1 MMQKLARMSVALAV
15 GTLLACAGSI
25 SAVAQGSGLAGLH
38 TQVRVGNKICFLDHY
53 HNGSSSGRKSRKEA
67 EAAAISDWA
76 SFTSWEYGSAWGQ
89 FGLAE
94 SKSISCSNVGGWG
107 CQLEAR
113 PCRRR

>member
-1 MMQKLARMSVALAV
+1 MMQKLIGLSLTLALGAVLASPVA
-15 GTLLACAGSI
+15 
-25 SAVAQGSGLAGLH
+25 AQETGLSGLHAK
-38 TQVRVGNKICFLDHY
+38 VRVGNKICFADHY
-53 HNGSSSGRKSRKEA
+53 HNGSSSGHKTRKAA

-76 SFTSWEYGSAWGQ
+76 GFTSWEYGNAWGQ
-89 FGLAE
+89 FGMAE